1 MAERRLSE
9 RNAKIAAMLERG
21 EGLKNFYR
29 FIAQNEYINLH
40 DACQIVAERPNAT
53 VCNTMEEWNAMG
65 RRVIKGRKSIAYYD
79 HDGYKQFVFDVNDTY
94 GDERYQRPILP
105 LKHLLLGLDE
115 LNGTSLYEE
124 NGRGDYRKIHNGVYT
139 YFEKQGELTGDEQY
153 DRLLAEGIAYS
164 LYCKTGF
171 PKTQNIR
178 LHGLPYSYRENA
190 AFVKEL
196 YIRSELLAEEIEE
209 TYQSKQSEVKII
221 DDIDEETVSDE
232 PIVQSEPAEQ
242 TETQEQPE
250 QDVER
255 ADELRASEQESENLA
270 PEQGAVVSPVYRQYL
285 EAQKL
290 DPKAIV
296 LLRVGD
302 FYEVMGE
309 NARTVAEEAGL
320 TLTSRDVGLSERV
333 PMCGFP
339 YFASDAYMEKILE
352 THGVILAEDGKEPR
366 YVLSHAEALG
376 QREREEPAHGDEA
389 EELAALFG
397 EEAEQTSPVRKP
409 ILVEIDDEPNP
420 FDDEQS
426 EEEKTEEDDLVDDE
440 ADFADE
446 SEQEETET
454 EKPAPKKDEKGIKD
468 RKRKQKPQMSMFDL
482 IEPKAKSREEELVN
496 TCLKDEYGDYKIA
509 YYDTYQKNLPVSGF
523 VKLFKR
529 HYGEYSGHSDGEK
542 WITNTTKGREI
553 KWRDKEHP
561 ENNFT
566 VQLKWPE
573 VAVRIAELI
582 ENDDYLTPNEKKE
595 YARIVRFREDRE
607 SAKTDAE
614 RCKVIADQ
622 IVEYGTQKT
631 YSEVFSEYPHFLE
644 NYAQFYF
651 EHKQEVDAVLAE
663 RKEVRSVNAPRDY
676 LGREVNVS
684 FYIKYC
690 PRWQESLRGHLAR
703 EHRVQDFA
711 DRFIE
716 DCASH
721 YDAAPDGETIEWT
734 VTPKEI
740 GERDYLF
747 IKDNRDEF
755 IEYLQNKAGV
765 VSADLS
771 MERIKIAFDRDYIA
785 GIEGGS
791 ILPPGEQT
799 RNVRGIAD
807 KIIAEGTENT
817 TEGNWVHFFDE
828 FGEDE
833 TFARE
838 HAEEIAAELE
848 RHQEVS
854 TASGSIGRRTY
865 AGRLRYKL
873 LSRLLPELS
882 SPRR

>member
-9 RNAKIAAMLERG
+9 RNAKIAAMLENG

-40 DACQIVAERPNAT
+40 DACQIVAERPDAT
-53 VCNTMEEWNAMG
+53 VCNTLEEWNAMG

-79 HDGYKQFVFDVNDTY
+79 HDGYKQFVFDANDTY
-94 GDERYQRPILP
+94 GDGRYQRPILP
-105 LKHLLLGLDE
+105 LKHLLIGLDE
-115 LNGTSLYEE
+115 LNSTNAYEE
-124 NGRGDYRKIHNGVYT
+124 NGRSDYRKIHNGVYT
-139 YFEKQGELTGDEQY
+139 YLEKQNEFTGDEQY

-209 TYQSKQSEVKII
+209 AYQSKQSEVEVI

-232 PIVQSEPAEQ
+232 PVIQSEPAEQ
-242 TETQEQPE
+242 METREQPE
-250 QDVER
+250 QGVET
-255 ADELRASEQESENLA
+255 ADEIHASEQESENLVS
-270 PEQGAVVSPVYRQYL
+270 EQGTAVSPVYRQYL
-285 EAQKL
+285 EAQRL
-290 DPKAIV
+290 NPDAIV

-309 NARTVAEEAGL
+309 NARTVAEEVEL
-320 TLTSRDVGLSERV
+320 TLTSREVGLSERV

-366 YVLSHAEALG
+366 YILSHAEALG
-376 QREREEPAHGDEA
+376 QREKEETAHGEEA

-397 EEAEQTSPVRKP
+397 EEVEQTSSPVRKP

-426 EEEKTEEDDLVDDE
+426 EEAETEEDDFADDE
-440 ADFADE
+440 ADFE
-446 SEQEETET
+446 EEPEQEEAET
-454 EKPAPKKDEKGIKD
+454 EKPAPKKDEKGIQD
-468 RKRKQKPQMSMFDL
+468 RKRKQKPQMSMFEL
-482 IEPKAKSREEELVN
+482 LAPQEKSREEQIVDA
-496 TCLKDEYGDYKIA
+496 CLKDEYSDYKIA
-509 YYDTYQKNLPVSGF
+509 YYDAYQKNLPVSGF
-523 VKLFKR
+523 VALFKR

-561 ENNFT
+561 ENDFT

-595 YARIVRFREDRE
+595 YARIVRFREERE

-614 RCKVIADQ
+614 RCKVIVDQ

-644 NYAQFYF
+644 DHAQFYLDHR
-651 EHKQEVDAVLAE
+651 EEIKQELLTC
-663 RKEVRSVNAPRDY
+663 REVASVRDPRDMFD
-676 LGREVNVS
+676 NNISVS
-684 FYIKYC
+684 FHIKYC
-690 PRWQESLRGHLAR
+690 PRWQESLRRRLVR

-711 DRFIE
+711 DGFIE

-721 YDAAPDGETIEWT
+721 YDTVPDGETIEWT
-734 VTPKEI
+734 VVPEEI
-740 GERDYLF
+740 GERD
-747 IKDNRDEF
+747 
-755 IEYLQNKAGV
+755 
-765 VSADLS
+765 
-771 MERIKIAFDRDYIA
+771 
-785 GIEGGS
+785 
-791 ILPPGEQT
+791 
-799 RNVRGIAD
+799 
-807 KIIAEGTENT
+807 
-817 TEGNWVHFFDE
+817 
-828 FGEDE
+828 
-833 TFARE
+833 
-838 HAEEIAAELE
+838 
-848 RHQEVS
+848 
-854 TASGSIGRRTY
+854 
-865 AGRLRYKL
+865 
-873 LSRLLPELS
+873 
-882 SPRR
+882 

>member
-9 RNAKIAAMLERG
+9 RNAKIAAMFESG

-29 FIAQNEYINLH
+29 FISQNEYINLH
-40 DACQIVAERPNAT
+40 AACQIVAERPNAT
-53 VCNTMEEWNAMG
+53 VCNTLEEWNAMG

-79 HDGYKQFVFDVNDTY
+79 HDGYKQFVFDANDTY
-94 GDERYQRPILP
+94 GDRRYQRPILP
-105 LKHLLLGLDE
+105 LKHLLIGLDE
-115 LNGTSLYEE
+115 LNGTNAYEDS
-124 NGRGDYRKIHNGVYT
+124 RSDYRKIHNGVYT
-139 YFEKQGELTGDEQY
+139 YLEKQNELTGDEQY

-178 LHGLPYSYRENA
+178 LHELPYSYRENA

-196 YIRSELLAEEIEE
+196 YIRSELMAEEIEE
-209 TYQSKQSEVKII
+209 AYQSKQSEVEVIN
-221 DDIDEETVSDE
+221 DIDEETVSDE

-242 TETQEQPE
+242 TETQEQSE
-250 QDVER
+250 QGIER
-255 ADELRASEQESENLA
+255 ADEIHASKQESENLA
-270 PEQGAVVSPVYRQYL
+270 PEQGAVVGPVYRQYL

-290 DPKAIV
+290 DSKAIV

-309 NARTVAEEAGL
+309 NARIVAEEVGL

-352 THGVILAEDGKEPR
+352 HHGVILAEDGKEPR

-376 QREREEPAHGDEA
+376 QGEKEEPAHGEEA
-389 EELAALFG
+389 EELVALFG

-409 ILVEIDDEPNP
+409 VLVEIDDEPNP
-420 FDDEQS
+420 FDDERS
-426 EEEKTEEDDLVDDE
+426 EKEETEEN
-440 ADFADE
+440 DFADDGADFE
-446 SEQEETET
+446 DEPEQEEAET
-454 EKPAPKKDEKGIKD
+454 APAPKKDEKGIQD

-482 IEPKAKSREEELVN
+482 IEPNAKSREDEIVDN
-496 TCLKDEYGDYKIA
+496 CLKDEYGDYKLA
-509 YYDTYQKNLPVSGF
+509 YYDAYQKNLPVSGF

-529 HYGEYSGHSDGEK
+529 HYGEYSGQSDGEK

-553 KWRDKEHP
+553 KWRDREHP
-561 ENNFT
+561 ENSFT

-595 YARIVRFREDRE
+595 YARVVRFREERE

-644 NYAQFYF
+644 DHAQFYF
-651 EHKQEVDAVLAE
+651 DHREEIKHELLT
-663 RKEVRSVNAPRDY
+663 RKEVVSVRDQ
-676 LGREVNVS
+676 RDMFDNNISVS
-684 FYIKYC
+684 FHIRYC
-690 PRWQESLRGHLAR
+690 PRWQESLRRRLMR
-703 EHRVQDFA
+703 EHRIQDFA
-711 DRFIE
+711 DRFIQA
-716 DCASH
+716 CADR
-721 YDAAPDGETIEWT
+721 YDSKTGGDIVALDITHE
-734 VTPKEI
+734 EI
-740 GERDYLF
+740 GELDYLF

-755 IEYLQNKAGV
+755 TEYLQQKKGV
-765 VSADLS
+765 IRADFS
-771 MERIKIAFDRDYIA
+771 MQRIMLEFRSDYIA
-785 GIEGGS
+785 GIAEGK
-791 ILPPGEQT
+791 ILPPVEQT
-799 RNVRGIAD
+799 RRVREIAD
-807 KIIAEGTENT
+807 KIIAEGTKNT

-854 TASGSIGRRTY
+854 TASGSIGRRTD
-865 AGRLRYKL
+865 ARRLRYEL
-873 LSRLLPELS
+873 LS
-882 SPRR
+882 